1 MHVFLVYGTCDHPQ
15 PGNEVDED
23 PAAASLLPTV
33 KHVLSVIGGPDESS
47 LYQGVKVTNLS
58 QGKTLGR
65 LIKDNSDL

>member
-1 MHVFLVYGTCDHPQ
+1 MGHVTIPR
-15 PGNEVDED
+15 D

-33 KHVLSVIGGPDESS
+33 KHVLSVIGRPDESS